1 MPDKQAEA
9 VIKLM
14 AQQGEDLVTK
24 ADIEVL
30 RADMTTKIAA
40 TNAEITATKAEITAL
55 RADMATKATKADI
68 TALRADMATKA
79 DIKAIKTEM
88 TALRS
93 GIKAD
98 TAELKASIF
107 LALFAAMGLMIATM
121 VAVNKLL

>member
-40 TNAEITATKAEITAL
+40 TNAEITATKAEITATKAEITAL
-55 RADMATKATKADI
+55 RDDVATKATKAEI
-68 TALRADMATKA
+68 MALRSAVKA
-79 DIKAIKTEM
+79 DI
-88 TALRS
+88 
-93 GIKAD
+93 
-98 TAELKASIF
+98 AELKASLF
-107 LALFAAMGLMIATM
+107 LALFGVLGLIIATV
-121 VAVNKLL
+121 VAANKLL